1 MGLAT
6 QTEGAVTIAIA
17 RDPALVRTARLVAAA
32 VARRADR
39 PDAVIEAVRLAV
51 GEACAVMIGVD
62 DASHPSP
69 PADAADRVEVSLHSD
84 GTSFVVTVRGSIA
97 PADPSFEGIDLDPW
111 ALLRGVS
118 DDLTIEESDVATRVR
133 MTWPL

>member
-6 QTEGAVTIAIA
+6 QTDGVTIAIA

-39 PDAVIEAVRLAV
+39 PDTVIEAVRLAV

-62 DASHPSP
+62 EP
-69 PADAADRVEVSLHSD
+69 PTRVDPAERVEVTLRNHEEA
-84 GTSFVVTVRGSIA
+84 FAVTVSGSIA
-97 PADPSFEGIDLDPW
+97 APDPSFEGIDLDPW
-111 ALLRGVS
+111 ALLRGIS
-118 DDLTIEESDVATRVR
+118 DELTISSDGAVTTVR
-133 MTWPL
+133 MSWPS

>member
-51 GEACAVMIGVD
+51 GETCAVMIGVD
-62 DASHPSP
+62 EP
-69 PADAADRVEVSLHSD
+69 PGGVDPDDRVEVSLSVH
-84 GTSFVVTVRGSIA
+84 GGAFVVTVRGTVAEPDS
-97 PADPSFEGIDLDPW
+97 SFEGIDLDPW
-111 ALLRGVS
+111 ALLRGIS
-118 DDLTIEESDVATRVR
+118 DDLSIEADDGVTSVR
-133 MTWPL
+133 MSWPR

>member
-6 QTEGAVTIAIA
+6 QTDGAVTIAIA

-39 PDAVIEAVRLAV
+39 ADAVIEAVRLAV

-62 DASHPSP
+62 EPASSSALG
-69 PADAADRVEVSLHSD
+69 ADDRVEVSLTPDRS
-84 GTSFVVTVRGSIA
+84 GFVVTVRGA
-97 PADPSFEGIDLDPW
+97 VADADPTFEGIDLDPW
-111 ALLRGVS
+111 ALLRGIAE
-118 DDLTIEESDVATRVR
+118 DLSITEDGGVTTVR
-133 MTWPL
+133 MTWPG

>member
-39 PDAVIEAVRLAV
+39 PDTVIEAVRLAV

-62 DASHPSP
+62 EPEGGVDPTE
-69 PADAADRVEVSLHSD
+69 RVEVGLKADSRA
-84 GTSFVVTVRGSIA
+84 FVVTVHGSVA

-111 ALLRGVS
+111 ALLRGIS
-118 DDLTIEESDVATRVR
+118 DELTIESDNGVTAVR
-133 MTWPL
+133 MSWPR

>member
-1 MGLAT
+1 MALAT

-39 PDAVIEAVRLAV
+39 PDTVIEAVRLAV
-51 GEACAVMIGVD
+51 GEACAVMIGVEEQ
-62 DASHPSP
+62 A
-69 PADAADRVEVSLHSD
+69 ADLDPVDRVEVSLHSD
-84 GTSFVVTVRGSIA
+84 PTSFVVRVSGTIA

-111 ALLRGVS
+111 ALLRGIS
-118 DDLTIEESDVATRVR
+118 DELTIEADGAVTTVR
-133 MTWPL
+133 MTWPR